1 MSAVELLA
9 LAVHLAVG
17 LSSLFLIVRVSAAQP
32 AAPPGGANV
41 DDVYEAAF
49 LAGGPGRVVDAA
61 ITALHSDGRIAVGWP
76 GVLSALRPVARDPVE
91 RAVFSVLPFAPN
103 GALHTVRLHT
113 MRSPGVQEIGDLL
126 AARGLMVPPNHGKGL
141 ARWGV
146 IQSAVCF
153 LGLPVS
159 LFVTVLAL
167 LGDTSGAPGSPFV
180 LLVLPVLITG
190 AVIGALQAGRARR
203 RVTPAGRSAL
213 RAYRL
218 AHSGTRVPAALVALH
233 GVRGVPDFAL
243 RQLLGAAVRVGTTS
257 GGSSGGVTSDVSYV
271 PPYVGE
277 AVWCAGSS
285 PESGGGFGCGAS
297 GGSGC
302 GGSGGGSGSSCGG
315 SSGSGCGG
323 SSGSSS

>member
-1 MSAVELLA
+1 MEFLA
-9 LAVHLAVG
+9 IVVHLAVG

-32 AAPPGGANV
+32 ASPPGAAHV
-41 DDVYEAAF
+41 HDAYEAAF

-61 ITALHSDGRIAVGWP
+61 ITALHGDGRIAVGWP

-113 MRSPGVQEIGDLL
+113 MRSPAVQEIGDLL
-126 AARGLMVPPNHGKGL
+126 AARGLMVPPGHDTGL

-159 LFVTVLAL
+159 LFLTVVAF
-167 LGDTSGAPGSPFV
+167 LGDTSGGPGSPFV
-180 LLVLPVLITG
+180 LLVFPVLIAG
-190 AVIGALQAGRARR
+190 AVIGAFQARRARR

-218 AHSGTRVPAALVALH
+218 AHSGTRDPAVLVALQ
-233 GVRGVPDFAL
+233 GVRGVPDYAL
-243 RQLLGAAVRVGTTS
+243 RRQLGAAVRVGATS
-257 GGSSGGVTSDVSYV
+257 GGTTGGVPSDPSYA
-271 PPYVGE
+271 PPFVGE

-285 PESGGGFGCGAS
+285 PESGGGSGCGAS

-315 SSGSGCGG
+315 SSGSSCGG
-323 SSGSSS
+323 GSGSSS

>member
-1 MSAVELLA
+1 MGLLA

-17 LSSLFLIVRVSAAQP
+17 LSSLFLILRVSAAQP
-32 AAPPGGANV
+32 ASPRGGANV
-41 DDVYEAAF
+41 HDVYEAAF

-61 ITALHSDGRIAVGWP
+61 LTALHSDGRIAVGWP
-76 GVLSALRPVARDPVE
+76 GVLSAMRPVARDPVE

-113 MRSPGVQEIGDLL
+113 MRSPAVQELGDVL
-126 AARGLMVPPNHGKGL
+126 AARGLMVPPGHGTGL

-153 LGLPVS
+153 LGLPVAFLLTVS
-159 LFVTVLAL
+159 EFV
-167 LGDTSGAPGSPFV
+167 GDTSGGSGSPFV
-180 LLVLPVLITG
+180 FLLFPMLI
-190 AVIGALQAGRARR
+190 VGALIGSFQAGRARR

-218 AHSGTRVPAALVALH
+218 AHSRTQDPAGLVALH
-233 GVRGVPDFAL
+233 GARGVPDFAL
-243 RQLLGAAVRVGTTS
+243 RRQLGAAVRVRGAA
-257 GGSSGGVTSDVSYV
+257 GGAAGDPSSYAL
-271 PPYVGE
+271 PYAGE

-285 PESGGGFGCGAS
+285 PGSGGGSGCGAS

-302 GGSGGGSGSSCGG
+302 GGGGSSSGSSCGG
-315 SSGSGCGG
+315 SSGSSCGG
-323 SSGSSS
+323 GSGSSS